1 MFDIN
6 KKHEIII
13 KKTMRKV
20 DRLSDIKGRPIKKIP
35 FAGVGSP
42 KKYVFVGNTLNLA
55 NLIIEK
61 GTIRNDAK
69 DKITTESFDLVNKS
83 NVKKAG
89 ASENVIRSENESS
102 CIPILDL
109 TLKTLA
115 IYPSKKSKTAPS
127 KTKTKTNSYLFK
139 NLQSLLKMQTMAK
152 QPHIPFRIVRKF
164 GSILINFNSQ
174 IC

>member
-55 NLIIEK
+55 SLIIEK
-61 GTIRNDAK
+61 GTIRNDTK
-69 DKITTESFDLVNKS
+69 DKISTE
-83 NVKKAG
+83 
-89 ASENVIRSENESS
+89 
-102 CIPILDL
+102 
-109 TLKTLA
+109 
-115 IYPSKKSKTAPS
+115 
-127 KTKTKTNSYLFK
+127 
-139 NLQSLLKMQTMAK
+139 
-152 QPHIPFRIVRKF
+152 
-164 GSILINFNSQ
+164 
-174 IC
+174 

>member
-1 MFDIN
+1 M
-6 KKHEIII
+6 
-13 KKTMRKV
+13 
-20 DRLSDIKGRPIKKIP
+20 KGRPIKNIP

-61 GTIRNDAK
+61 GTIRNDTK
-69 DKITTESFDLVNKS
+69 DKISIESFDLVIKS

-89 ASENVIRSENESS
+89 ASENVIKSDNESS
-102 CIPILDL
+102 WIPILDL

-115 IYPSKKSKTAPS
+115 IYPSKKSKKAPS
-127 KTKTKTNSYLFK
+127 KTKTKTSSYSFK
-139 NLQSLLKMQTMAK
+139 NLKSLIKMQPMAK

-164 GSILINFNSQ
+164 GSILINFNS
-174 IC
+174 